1 MKLGVAQGNG
11 AIDLLKV
18 GERFAELSACQ
29 SRAKLRRNP
38 LKV

>member
-1 MKLGVAQGNG
+1 MKLGVAPGND

-18 GERFAELSACQ
+18 GERFVALATCQ

>member
-1 MKLGVAQGNG
+1 VKLGVAPGND

-18 GERFAELSACQ
+18 GERFAGLPACQ